1 MAYEKLQGYLA
12 LEAIPSD
19 QANIPYPALLMT
31 GQTTAVGKAIP
42 TPGVPMEDAN
52 GGFETTNKVYAGDIV
67 YFAAQQRAATVID
80 VISDTELVLNNAAG
94 QAASQDYVIYQA
106 SSYLNLQDANNGCV
120 LYVGGSGDLKVDTIS
135 GSTVTF
141 KAVPIGFFPVQVK
154 KVYGTGT
161 NASSIIALW

>member
-12 LEAIPSD
+12 LEALASD
-19 QANIPYPALLMT
+19 DANIPYPALLT
-31 GQTTAVGKAIP
+31 AGQTNAVAAQLKHL
-42 TPGVPMEDAN
+42 EDAN

-67 YFAAQQRAATVID
+67 YFPVSGKAATVD
-80 VISDTELVLNNAAG
+80 VVNSDTQLLLNNTSG
-94 QAASQDYVIYQA
+94 QVASQDYVIYQA

-154 KVYGTGT
+154 KIYETGT
-161 NASSIIALW
+161 TASSIIALW

>member
-12 LEAIPSD
+12 LEALPAD
-19 QANIPYPALLMT
+19 QANIPYPALLKA
-31 GQTTAVGKAIP
+31 GQTNVVSAPVVNT
-42 TPGVPMEDAN
+42 MEDAV

-67 YFAAQQRAATVID
+67 YFAVAAKAATVLD
-80 VISDTELVLNNAAG
+80 VISDTELLLNNTAG

-154 KVYGTGT
+154 KIYETGT
-161 NASSIIALW
+161 TASSIIALW

>member
-12 LEAIPSD
+12 LEALPAD
-19 QANIPYPALLMT
+19 QANIPYPALLKA
-31 GQTTAVGKAIP
+31 GQTNAVAAP
-42 TPGVPMEDAN
+42 VVNTMEDAV

-67 YFAAQQRAATVID
+67 YFAASAATVLD
-80 VISDTELVLNNAAG
+80 VISDTELLLNNASG

-120 LYVGGSGDLKVDTIS
+120 LYVGGSGDLKVDTIA

-154 KVYGTGT
+154 KIYGTGT
-161 NASSIIALW
+161 TASSIIALW

>member
-12 LEAIPSD
+12 LEALPAD
-19 QANIPYPALLMT
+19 QANIPYPALLKA
-31 GQTTAVGKAIP
+31 GQTNAVAAP
-42 TPGVPMEDAN
+42 VVNTMEDAV
-52 GGFETTNKVYAGDIV
+52 GGFETTNKVYAVDIV
-67 YFAAQQRAATVID
+67 YFAASAATVLD
-80 VISDTELVLNNAAG
+80 VISDTELLLNNASG

-120 LYVGGSGDLKVDTIS
+120 LYVGGSGDLKVDTIA

-154 KVYGTGT
+154 KIYGTGT
-161 NASSIIALW
+161 TASSIIALW

>member
-12 LEAIPSD
+12 LEAIPAD
-19 QANIPYPALLMT
+19 QANIPYPAVLKA
-31 GQTTAVGKAIP
+31 GQTNAVAAP
-42 TPGVPMEDAN
+42 VVDTMEDAV

-67 YFAAQQRAATVID
+67 YFAAAGKAGTVIK
-80 VISDTELVLNNAAG
+80 VISDTELLLNNTSG

-106 SSYLNLQDANNGCV
+106 SSYLNMQDANNGCV

-154 KVYGTGT
+154 KIYDTGT
-161 NASSIIALW
+161 TASSIIALW

>member
-12 LEAIPSD
+12 LEALPAD
-19 QANIPYPALLMT
+19 QANIPYPALLKA
-31 GQTTAVGKAIP
+31 GQTNAVAAP
-42 TPGVPMEDAN
+42 VVNTMEDAV

-67 YFAAQQRAATVID
+67 YFAASAATVLD
-80 VISDTELVLNNAAG
+80 VISDTELLLNNASG

-120 LYVGGSGDLKVDTIS
+120 LYVGGSGDLKVDTIA

-154 KVYGTGT
+154 KIYATGT
-161 NASSIIALW
+161 TASSIIALW

>member
-12 LEAIPSD
+12 LEALPAD
-19 QANIPYPALLMT
+19 QANIPYPALLKA
-31 GQTTAVGKAIP
+31 GQTNAVAAP
-42 TPGVPMEDAN
+42 VVNTMEDAV

-67 YFAAQQRAATVID
+67 YFAASAATVLD
-80 VISDTELVLNNAAG
+80 VISDTELLLNNASG

-120 LYVGGSGDLKVDTIS
+120 LYVGGSGDLKVDTIA

-154 KVYGTGT
+154 KIYGTGT
-161 NASSIIALW
+161 TASSILALW

>member
-12 LEAIPSD
+12 LEALASD
-19 QANIPYPALLMT
+19 DANIPYPAVLMT
-31 GQTTAVGKAIP
+31 GETDTIVGEASQ
-42 TPGVPMEDAN
+42 MEDAN
-52 GGFETTNKVYAGDIV
+52 GGFETTNKVYSGDIV
-67 YFAAQQRAATVID
+67 YFPVSGKAATVIK
-80 VISDTELVLNNAAG
+80 VNSDTELLLNDTAG
-94 QAASQDYVIYQA
+94 QAGDQVYIIYQA

-154 KVYGTGT
+154 KIYETGT
-161 NASSIIALW
+161 TASSIIALW

>member
-12 LEAIPSD
+12 LEAITAD
-19 QANIPYPALLMT
+19 LANIPYPALLKSGIT
-31 GQTTAVGKAIP
+31 NAVPAP
-42 TPGVPMEDAN
+42 VVDTMEDAI

-67 YFAAQQRAATVID
+67 YFPVAAKAATVLK
-80 VISDTELVLNNAAG
+80 VISDTELLLNSTSG
-94 QAASQDYVIYQA
+94 QAANQDYVIYQA

-120 LYVGGSGDLKVDTIS
+120 LYVGGTGDLKVDTIS

-154 KVYGTGT
+154 KIYATGT
-161 NASSIIALW
+161 TASSIIALW

>member
-12 LEAIPSD
+12 LEALPAD
-19 QANIPYPALLMT
+19 QANIPYPALLKA
-31 GQTTAVGKAIP
+31 GQTNAVAAP
-42 TPGVPMEDAN
+42 VVNTMEDAV

-67 YFAAQQRAATVID
+67 YFAASAATVLD
-80 VISDTELVLNNAAG
+80 VISDTELLLNNASG
-94 QAASQDYVIYQA
+94 QAANQDYVIYQA

-120 LYVGGSGDLKVDTIS
+120 LYVGGSGDLKVDTIA

-154 KVYGTGT
+154 KIYATGT
-161 NASSIIALW
+161 TASSIIALW